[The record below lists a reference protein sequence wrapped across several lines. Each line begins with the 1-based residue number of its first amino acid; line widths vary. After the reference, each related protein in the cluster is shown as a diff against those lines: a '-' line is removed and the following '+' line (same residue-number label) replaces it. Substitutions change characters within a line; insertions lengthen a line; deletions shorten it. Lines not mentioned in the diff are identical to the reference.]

1 MSKAMKSA
9 IVNQVVST
17 LDGHDSA
24 VFVNPGRMTVH
35 ETEHL
40 RTRFRNEGVQFLHL
54 RNRLGFIALEKVGMP
69 GCEAVVKG
77 PAGIAFGGEG
87 AIAISKI
94 VVEEAK
100 EIGNLEV
107 LGGFMDGEVIDK
119 DGVTQLSK
127 MPGRKEL
134 QAMVLQSF
142 FGPVSDMCAHM
153 NNLLTEVH
161 GLMEALEAKG
171 GAEG

>member
-1 MSKAMKSA
+1 MSKAMKTA
-9 IVNQVVST
+9 IIQQVTET
-17 LDGHDSA
+17 LDGHESV

-40 RTRFRNEGVQFLHL
+40 RSRFRSEGVQFLHL
-54 RNRLGFIALEKVGMP
+54 RNRLAFVALEKVGMS
-69 GCEAVVKG
+69 GVEAVVSG
-77 PAGIAFGGEG
+77 PAGVAFGGEG

-100 EIGNLEV
+100 TIKNLEV
-107 LGGFMDGEVIDK
+107 LGAFMDGEVLDK

-134 QAMVLQSF
+134 QAMVLQGF
-142 FGPVSDMCAHM
+142 FGPVSDFASSMD
-153 NNLLTEVH
+153 NLLSEVH
-161 GLMEALEAKG
+161 GLVDALAEKGEAES
-171 GAEG
+171 